1 MKKINIVIFL
11 ILYTYCAYAQSSSV
25 SGRKSLSDTSIKP
38 RTYQTVQPVSDVD
51 ENIPQI
57 IGKGINNN
65 LFVVAIGNETYS
77 DKSISS
83 VKYASNDVSIFAD
96 YCQQALGV
104 PKQNIHKLENATHNQ
119 IKYELNWLNQVASA
133 YGGDAKFIFYY
144 AGHGIPD
151 EVSKVSYLLPADC
164 YINDLSTAYPLV
176 ELYDK
181 LGKLETSNV
190 IVFLD
195 ACFSGMSRSGT
206 FLSSSRGVVIKPKT
220 YIPQNESL
228 FVLSATQDEET
239 AYPYEEQQHGLFT
252 YFLLK
257 KLQTSPH
264 SLTLTEL
271 SDYVVENVKRASVV
285 INGKPQTP
293 TIFTINKQ
301 LWNDYRIK

>member
-1 MKKINIVIFL
+1 ML
-11 ILYTYCAYAQSSSV
+11 CTYCAFAQNSSV
-25 SGRKSLSDTSIKP
+25 SSRKSLNDTSIKP
-38 RTYQTVQPVSDVD
+38 RTYQVNQPISDVD
-51 ENIPQI
+51 ENIPQVI
-57 IGKGINNN
+57 DKGINNN

-83 VKYASNDVSIFAD
+83 VKYANNDVSIFVD

-119 IKYELNWLNQVASA
+119 IKYELNWFSQVASA

-151 EVSKVSYLLPADC
+151 EVSKASYLLPVDC
-164 YINDLSTAYPLV
+164 YINDLSTAYPLA
-176 ELYDK
+176 ELYDR
-181 LGKLETSNV
+181 LGKLETNSV

-206 FLSSSRGVVIKPKT
+206 FLSSSRGVVIKPKSFT
-220 YIPQNESL
+220 PQNESL
-228 FVLSATQDEET
+228 FVLSATQDAET
-239 AYPYEEQQHGLFT
+239 AYPYEEQQHGIFT

-257 KLQTSPH
+257 KLQESPN
-264 SLTLTEL
+264 SLTLIEL

-293 TIFTINKQ
+293 NVNVVSKH
-301 LWNDYRIK
+301 LWQNFRIK